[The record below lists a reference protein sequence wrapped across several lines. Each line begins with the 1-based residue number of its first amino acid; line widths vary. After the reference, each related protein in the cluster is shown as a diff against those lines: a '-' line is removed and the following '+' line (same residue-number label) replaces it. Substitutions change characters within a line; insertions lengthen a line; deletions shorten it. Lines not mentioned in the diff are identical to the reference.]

1 MTIFVTEKLEFS
13 FHMVLKVDLKSI
25 ISFLQDLTLKEAE
38 TIALS
43 ILKQVME
50 EKVSN
55 KPHDTC
61 IFMISFL
68 VSEKAPPIWFRW
80 LPIMLIL
87 RGYLQLTIYTHHR
100 RWKRLS
106 AAYKKACDHAR
117 YDIFLVWQKH
127 FLVAAALEP
136 GGHWIVF
143 SFFQG

>member
-68 VSEKAPPIWFRW
+68 VSEKAPPI
-80 LPIMLIL
+80 
-87 RGYLQLTIYTHHR
+87 
-100 RWKRLS
+100 
-106 AAYKKACDHAR
+106 
-117 YDIFLVWQKH
+117 
-127 FLVAAALEP
+127 
-136 GGHWIVF
+136 
-143 SFFQG
+143 